1 VKVLLDENIA
11 HDLRA
16 LLGHHDTLTV
26 AYLGWVA

>member
-16 LLGHHDTLTV
+16 FLGQHGAFIV
-26 AYLGWVA
+26 AYMG